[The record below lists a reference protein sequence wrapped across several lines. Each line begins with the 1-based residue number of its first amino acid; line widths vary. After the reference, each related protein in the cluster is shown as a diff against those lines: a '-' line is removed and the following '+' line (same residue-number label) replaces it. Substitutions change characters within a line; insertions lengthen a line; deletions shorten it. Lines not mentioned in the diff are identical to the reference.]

1 VEEAMADGPTPETRF
16 QAWGEAVYGLTRD
29 VPGQNPIHGLVVLF
43 QISDANR
50 EWASWYYFNTDL
62 VPDIEL
68 LGSTHEVLAEGHKSG
83 SHFVAKKPMRVDELC
98 GTAGAGSVPLR
109 RAVIQKGHQHF
120 GNDVSELSLFIQA
133 APGMTS
139 QISVDDLPTTRP
151 LHLNIKRIG
160 DASALDDLKIV
171 FGWVTATGIYEK
183 FNFMWPYHNSHEKLK
198 SFEQTLTTGSSW
210 VMRQ

>member
-98 GTAGAGSVPLR
+98 GTGGAGSVPFR
-109 RAVIQKGHQHF
+109 H
-120 GNDVSELSLFIQA
+120 A

-171 FGWVTATGIYEK
+171 FGWVTSTQIYEK

>member
-1 VEEAMADGPTPETRF
+1 MADGPTPETRF

-62 VPDIEL
+62 VVDIEL

-98 GTAGAGSVPLR
+98 GTGGAGSVPFR
-109 RAVIQKGHQHF
+109 RAVIQKGHQH
-120 GNDVSELSLFIQA
+120 
-133 APGMTS
+133 
-139 QISVDDLPTTRP
+139 
-151 LHLNIKRIG
+151 G

-171 FGWVTATGIYEK
+171 FGWVTSTQIYEK

>member
-1 VEEAMADGPTPETRF
+1 MT
-16 QAWGEAVYGLTRD
+16 
-29 VPGQNPIHGLVVLF
+29 
-43 QISDANR
+43 
-50 EWASWYYFNTDL
+50 
-62 VPDIEL
+62 
-68 LGSTHEVLAEGHKSG
+68 
-83 SHFVAKKPMRVDELC
+83 
-98 GTAGAGSVPLR
+98 
-109 RAVIQKGHQHF
+109 
-120 GNDVSELSLFIQA
+120 ELSLFIQA

-151 LHLNIKRIG
+151 LHLNIKRRG

>member
-1 VEEAMADGPTPETRF
+1 
-16 QAWGEAVYGLTRD
+16 
-29 VPGQNPIHGLVVLF
+29 
-43 QISDANR
+43 
-50 EWASWYYFNTDL
+50 
-62 VPDIEL
+62 

-120 GNDVSELSLFIQA
+120 GNDVTELSLFIQA